1 MTLANTARPRP
12 PTEPTPRASSAAP
25 PFSPHPEESAVLAL
39 GRGYVLAAG

>member
-1 MTLANTARPRP
+1 MTLANTAWPRP

-25 PFSPHPEESAVLAL
+25 PFSPPRESAVLAL